1 MVRYIGPVQIR
12 LYHHVVIASNLS
24 YEQVEEA
31 VAKANASE
39 AGQQFHFYRHTLDS
53 KEPIRRW
60 SLLAM
65 PRIYQDR
72 MRDGVDDSGWWI
84 EIGDG

>member
-1 MVRYIGPVQIR
+1 MQIR
-12 LYHHVVIASNLS
+12 LYNYAVIASNLT

-39 AGQQFHFYRHTLDS
+39 AGQHFQFYRHTLGS
-53 KEPIRRW
+53 KESIRRW

-72 MRDGVDDSGWWI
+72 MRDGADDSGWWI

>member
-1 MVRYIGPVQIR
+1 MFIR
-12 LYHHVVIASNLS
+12 LYRYAVIASDLT

-39 AGQQFHFYRHTLDS
+39 AGEQFLFYRHTLDS
-53 KEPIRRW
+53 QEPIRRW

-72 MRDGVDDSGWWI
+72 MRDGADDSGWWI
-84 EIGDG
+84 EITDYQSPEE

>member
-1 MVRYIGPVQIR
+1 MFIR
-12 LYHHVVIASNLS
+12 LYRYAVIASDLT

-39 AGQQFHFYRHTLDS
+39 AGKQFHFYRHTLDS
-53 KEPIRRW
+53 QEPIHRW

-72 MRDGVDDSGWWI
+72 MRGGADDSGWWI
-84 EIGDG
+84 EITDSPSPEE